1 MGGGGSSAPLQCWEQ
16 SRIRLYGA
24 LERESAE
31 GVLGAVRVL
40 AVTGAGTTTVVGI
53 AVRRSRTKGAQLLP
67 LDSEKLGDFGRF
79 HPRVDEALYSARLP
93 AGRLPLGQLPSLLG
107 VREPSGGLSELLRGF
122 GSDFEPLF

>member
-1 MGGGGSSAPLQCWEQ
+1 MGCGVRSPRLQSWEQ

-40 AVTGAGTTTVVGI
+40 AVTGAGTTAVVGI

-93 AGRLPLGQLPSLLG
+93 AGRLPLP
-107 VREPSGGLSELLRGF
+107 RSEERRVGKECR
-122 GSDFEPLF
+122 S